1 MKLYVKF
8 GKQETVRLFLEK
20 FFSCHQPY
28 DDYVRGT
35 ATYDD
40 EECTKLHCPEGKLR
54 SFDDIFDLVNTY
66 YDNISVKE
74 LIHTLATLDVKRNGN
89 ELFMHTGTCSGIR
102 RIRMLYVPKQTIP
115 PDMYTDKYDSK
126 YSWKELFS
134 MIGITSREKLIE
146 YKTKNHEKISFD

>member
-1 MKLYVKF
+1 MKLYVTF

-28 DDYVRGT
+28 EDYIRGT
-35 ATYDD
+35 ETYYD
-40 EECTKLHCPEGKLR
+40 EKCTKLHCPEGKLR

-89 ELFMHTGTCSGIR
+89 ELFMHTGTCGSIR
-102 RIRMLYVPKQTIP
+102 RIRMLYVPKGLLPQDISKE
-115 PDMYTDKYDSK
+115 KYDSK
-126 YSWKELFS
+126 YSWKELFN
-134 MIGITSREKLIE
+134 MIGVTNKKKLIE